1 MAHVPVHHHL
11 ESIMHA
17 WARTMRRHWNHRLPA
32 PTYGCTSSS
41 QHVPQAYCIISTR
54 AIVDTHP
61 HSYVYTLCG
70 CKLNASIASLAPL
83 LVSWHWSGWRSWWP
97 RRASCRCGG
106 WDCTPTLRPPPQRTA
121 RRCTPTAP
129 WTCCSLAP
137 ARCFSPG
144 SSTLQ
149 TPACPSRSIG
159 RNEKL
164 QIWQKHTTWKPS

>member
-1 MAHVPVHHHL
+1 MSNNNASPLKPSSSSTYVRLHL
-11 ESIMHA
+11 II
-17 WARTMRRHWNHRLPA
+17 T
-32 PTYGCTSSS
+32 TCTSSLLYYFHS
-41 QHVPQAYCIISTR
+41 GDSR
-54 AIVDTHP
+54 HP
-61 HSYVYTLCG
+61 PALIRVYVVWMQ
-70 CKLNASIASLAPL
+70 NASIASLAPL